1 MLEVGNVVSIRGSET
16 LMSVAAIDESSGT
29 VRVIY
34 AGDGGI
40 VTATIPASCLE
51 SEEHARAREVQR
63 RLLLESHRHQNRID
77 EIELI
82 RNVAMQLLLCLPGL
96 SGAAGESDPK
106 VNDPDPSRSEP
117 ASEETADRGAAGD
130 VPPVSVSVSIAD
142 PPVSVP
148 ERIADPPVSPEV
160 KSRFG

>member
-1 MLEVGNVVSIRGSET
+1 MFEVGNVVSVRGSET
-16 LMSVAAIDESSGT
+16 LMAVAAIDESSGT

-63 RLLLESHRHQNRID
+63 RLLLERHRHQNRID

-96 SGAAGESDPK
+96 GAAGESDPK

-117 ASEETADRGAAGD
+117 ASEETD
-130 VPPVSVSVSIAD
+130 VPPVG
-142 PPVSVP
+142 
-148 ERIADPPVSPEV
+148 V
-160 KSRFG
+160 KTIFQ